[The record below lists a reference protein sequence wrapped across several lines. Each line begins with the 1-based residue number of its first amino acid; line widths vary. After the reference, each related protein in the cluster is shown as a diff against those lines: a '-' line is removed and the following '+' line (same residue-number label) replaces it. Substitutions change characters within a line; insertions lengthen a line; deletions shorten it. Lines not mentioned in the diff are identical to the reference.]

1 MKINIETPQEL
12 LSFLKQRH
20 NCNMLTTNELDKIL
34 STFLNVFINKEL
46 PLEVNLKRFA
56 ELIASGKIDE
66 SNELQL
72 FL

>member
-1 MKINIETPQEL
+1 MKINIESPQEL
-12 LSFLKQRH
+12 LEFLKQRH
-20 NCNMLTTNELDKIL
+20 KSNMLTNSELDKIL
-34 STFLNVFINKEL
+34 STFLKVFINKEL

-56 ELIASGKIDE
+56 ELVASGKIDE